1 MKAKGNKAVAL
12 KVLLYLILAIYAVTT
27 LYPFLW
33 AIAASFEPLKVIVS
47 GTMSLIPKEATLANY
62 QYILGAGG
70 SQFGQWFINSVIIS
84 VIGTVINVFFNS
96 MAGYSLAR
104 LTYPGRNQI
113 YWIFLALMMVPGQVL
128 LVPNYVLMTNLGLI
142 DTMQAMILPAAIN
155 ISFIFMMRQFFLSF
169 PKDVEEAAT
178 IDGLSNTA
186 VFFRIVMPM
195 ARPSIATQAVFIF
208 MGFWN
213 NFSNAIWYLKS
224 PGNYTLTQGLQTL
237 ISSNGHSNF
246 WNLGMAGSVITI
258 IPIVIIYIIFN
269 KYLLQGVRMDGE
281 K

>member
-1 MKAKGNKAVAL
+1 MTAKGGKAVAL
-12 KVLLYLILAIYAVTT
+12 KVLLYLVLIIYALTT

-47 GTMSLIPKEATLANY
+47 GTMSLIPHQFTLDNYSYIFSQGAN
-62 QYILGAGG
+62 
-70 SQFGQWFINSVIIS
+70 SFPQWFINSVIIS
-84 VIGTVINVFFNS
+84 VIGTAINIFFNS

-104 LTYPGRNQI
+104 LNYPGRNRI
-113 YWIFLALMMVPGQVL
+113 YWGFLALMMVPGQVL
-128 LVPNYVLMTNLGLI
+128 LVPNYVLLTNMGMI
-142 DTMQAMILPAAIN
+142 DTLTAMIIPAAIN

-178 IDGLSNTA
+178 IDGLSNTG

-213 NFSNAIWYLKS
+213 NFSSAIWYLKS

-237 ISSNGHSNF
+237 ISSNGHANF
-246 WNLGMAGSVITI
+246 WNYGMAGSIITI
-258 IPIVIIYIIFN
+258 IPIIILYIIFN

>member
-1 MKAKGNKAVAL
+1 MKAKGGKAIAL
-12 KVLLYLILAIYAVTT
+12 KVLLYAILTIYALTT

-33 AIAASFEPLKVIVS
+33 AISASFEPLRVIVS
-47 GTMSLIPKEATLANY
+47 GSMSLIPKEFTLDNY
-62 QYILGAGG
+62 SQIFSSGAD
-70 SQFGQWFINSVIIS
+70 SFPQWFLNSVIIS
-84 VIGTVINVFFNS
+84 VIGTAINIIFNS

-104 LTYPGRNQI
+104 LSYPGRDKI
-113 YWIFLALMMVPGQVL
+113 YWGFLALMMVPGQVL

-142 DTMQAMILPAAIN
+142 DTLPSMILPAAIN
-155 ISFIFMMRQFFLSF
+155 ISFIFMMRQFFLGF
-169 PKDVEEAAT
+169 PKDVEEAAA
-178 IDGLSNTA
+178 IDGLSRTA

-213 NFSNAIWYLKS
+213 NFASAVWFLKS
-224 PGNYTLTQGLQTL
+224 PHNYTLTQGLQTL

-246 WNLGMAGSVITI
+246 WNLGMAGSVITLVPI
-258 IPIVIIYIIFN
+258 IIIYIIFN
-269 KYLLQGVRMDGE
+269 KFFLQGVRMDGE

>member
-1 MKAKGNKAVAL
+1 MTNKSSKATAL
-12 KVLLYLILAIYAVTT
+12 KVLLYVILIIYALTT

-33 AIAASFEPLKVIVS
+33 AISASFEPLRVIVS
-47 GTMSLIPKEATLANY
+47 GSMSLIPKEFTFSNY
-62 QYILGAGG
+62 QQIFSSG
-70 SQFGQWFINSVIIS
+70 SASFPQWFLNSVIIS
-84 VIGTVINVFFNS
+84 VIGTAINIFFNS

-104 LTYPGRNQI
+104 LSYPGRDKI
-113 YWIFLALMMVPGQVL
+113 YYAFLALMMVPGQVL
-128 LVPNYVLMTNLGLI
+128 LVPNYVLLTNLGMI
-142 DTMQAMILPAAIN
+142 DTLTSMIIPSAIN

-169 PKDVEEAAT
+169 PKDVEEAAR
-178 IDGLSNTA
+178 IDGLSSTG

-224 PGNYTLTQGLQTL
+224 PQNYTLTQGLQTL
-237 ISSNGHSNF
+237 ISSDGHSNY